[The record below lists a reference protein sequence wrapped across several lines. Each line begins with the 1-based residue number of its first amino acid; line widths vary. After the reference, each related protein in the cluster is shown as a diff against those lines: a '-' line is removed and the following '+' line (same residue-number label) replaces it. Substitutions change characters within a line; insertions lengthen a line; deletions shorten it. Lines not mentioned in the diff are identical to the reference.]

1 MRTQV
6 PTENSFQHPI
16 EQSKTA
22 QGAAH
27 YRILKGHAIPLSYI
41 KMAACMHDPTAVV
54 MCQQHWLGL
63 EWEEFFFFNSKL
75 ILAAP

>member
-1 MRTQV
+1 
-6 PTENSFQHPI
+6 
-16 EQSKTA
+16 
-22 QGAAH
+22 
-27 YRILKGHAIPLSYI
+27 
-41 KMAACMHDPTAVV
+41 MHDPTAVV